1 MPVICVGDGW
11 SPVAIPKTTGM
22 IAEAPAI
29 GATTLIAPSCM
40 PR

>member
-1 MPVICVGDGW
+1 MPTICAADGS

-22 IAEAPAI
+22 IAETPAI